1 MSLMLAVFTFSDSIP
16 TEITENTFIVRESIL
31 RKKIFNTSLY
41 LGEIVLFWGWGAKRA
56 IRAVTLHLARSG
68 TQSELGIRRI
78 LPARGAW
85 QFA

>member
-16 TEITENTFIVRESIL
+16 TEITENTFIVRESIW

-41 LGEIVLFWGWGAKRA
+41 LGEIVLFWGAKRA

-68 TQSELGIRRI
+68 TQSELRIRRI
-78 LPARGAW
+78 LSARGAW

>member
-1 MSLMLAVFTFSDSIP
+1 MFAVFTFSDSIP
-16 TEITENTFIVRESIL
+16 TEITENAFTVTESNL
-31 RKKIFNTSLY
+31 RKKTFNTSLY
-41 LGEIVLFWGWGAKRA
+41 LGEIVLFWGTKRA

-68 TQSELGIRRI
+68 TQSELRIRRI